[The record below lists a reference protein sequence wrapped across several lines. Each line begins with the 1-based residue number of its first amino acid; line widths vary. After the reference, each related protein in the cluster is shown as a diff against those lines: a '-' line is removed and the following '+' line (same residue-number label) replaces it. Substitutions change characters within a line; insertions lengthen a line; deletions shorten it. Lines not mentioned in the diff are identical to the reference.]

1 MPAEGALAASDMMEI
16 LRQYDFSHQ
25 RRLSFEYIMFKGVND
40 DARHGRGVTR
50 LLRGLDCRVNLIRF
64 HAIPGSDL
72 QPSSQR
78 IMEEFRDRLNEDGI
92 TATIRASRGEDVS
105 AACGMLS
112 GSKRE
117 EKESHGN

>member
-1 MPAEGALAASDMMEI
+1 MTSRI
-16 LRQYDFSHQ
+16 
-25 RRLSFEYIMFKGVND
+25 ND
-40 DARHGRGVTR
+40 DARHGRALTR

-78 IMEEFRDRLNEDGI
+78 IMEEFRDRLNDDGI

-105 AACGMLS
+105 AACGMLAGKKS
-112 GSKRE
+112 DSKNRA
-117 EKESHGN
+117 GI